1 MQTDWHKSVRSRNS
15 LRWGFNRIIRVN
27 LPRLFG
33 QKSQKNSACIHDFW
47 HRGKS
52 FTECWNFD
60 VLIHE
65 FTKRVPVHINQ
76 WSEVRMKSVIGFKTR
91 EEKSQIPR
99 ILILGDESA
108 LLSSYLFPK
117 EQELLG
123 PERLAESLRHPLSQG
138 SKGKSSVFLSTN

>member
-1 MQTDWHKSVRSRNS
+1 
-15 LRWGFNRIIRVN
+15 
-27 LPRLFG
+27 
-33 QKSQKNSACIHDFW
+33 
-47 HRGKS
+47 
-52 FTECWNFD
+52 
-60 VLIHE
+60 
-65 FTKRVPVHINQ
+65 
-76 WSEVRMKSVIGFKTR
+76 MKSVIGFKTR